1 MERLAAI
8 TIIMAAVID
17 TALLLYFIFIDMCL
31 SSGAMLF
38 ISLLMTLYIISITR
52 ETTGD
57 GDDKI

>member
-52 ETTGD
+52 ENTGD